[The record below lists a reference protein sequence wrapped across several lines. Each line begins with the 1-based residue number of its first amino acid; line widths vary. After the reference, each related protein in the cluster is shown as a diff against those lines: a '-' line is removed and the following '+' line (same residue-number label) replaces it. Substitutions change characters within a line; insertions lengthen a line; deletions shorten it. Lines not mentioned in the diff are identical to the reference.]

1 MPVTEIVLRAEL
13 ESKSR
18 ELEKYQVEAASQR
31 SHYKVSNLTA
41 DVLRMETG
49 LPTKEVFDILVEYAL
64 RFKDSISYFYA
75 WKVNPLVR
83 LATLRIAGV
92 PIFALFCK

>member
-1 MPVTEIVLRAEL
+1 VPVTEIVLRAEL

-31 SHYKVSNLTA
+31 SHYKVSTLTA

-49 LPTKEVFDILVEYAL
+49 LL
-64 RFKDSISYFYA
+64 
-75 WKVNPLVR
+75 
-83 LATLRIAGV
+83 
-92 PIFALFCK
+92 